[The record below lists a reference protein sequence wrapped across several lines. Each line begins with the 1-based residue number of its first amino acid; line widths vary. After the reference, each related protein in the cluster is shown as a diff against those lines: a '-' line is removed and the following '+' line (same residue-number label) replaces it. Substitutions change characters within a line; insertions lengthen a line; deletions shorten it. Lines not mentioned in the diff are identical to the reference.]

1 MNFDSNVVVQ
11 SRPEIED
18 SFLSKHHPDPWEVE
32 LATLPGTSRV
42 TILPRGWNLSKINS
56 GFFRCGPSTMNGVL
70 ATASFGKIVCT
81 YL

>member
-18 SFLSKHHPDPWEVE
+18 SFLSKLHPDPWEVE

-42 TILPRGWNLSKINS
+42 TILPRGWNPFKNKQRLQMRSKHHEWS
-56 GFFRCGPSTMNGVL
+56 LP
-70 ATASFGKIVCT
+70 TASF
-81 YL
+81 